1 MGTARGRVM
10 PAEVG
15 LVASIYGR
23 GPASFK
29 AGRKSR
35 YDEDNKFGLP
45 TGSSLIE
52 DIFKVAPRGFITD
65 VEFDCGGLKFFSRE
79 QTKR

>member
-1 MGTARGRVM
+1 M
-10 PAEVG
+10 PVKLG
-15 LVASIYGR
+15 LVASIYVR

-35 YDEDNKFGLP
+35 NDEDDKFSLP

-65 VEFDCGGLKFFSRE
+65 VEFD
-79 QTKR
+79 